1 MNTSMAY
8 VAAFLMM
15 LTSVSGF
22 AAVKPDKVVEK
33 ARAAVSAASPDDWET
48 YAKSAQMCIK
58 KKVNLAEAK
67 EWLDKSLSIKESPF
81 ALEVAGDYYMV
92 NKLAREAI
100 THYVKSMN
108 MVKEKDFYAN
118 TSTLQEKINKAKLM
132 QEKVG

>member
-1 MNTSMAY
+1 MNTAVAY
-8 VAAFLMM
+8 VAAFLM
-15 LTSVSGF
+15 TFISVANY

-33 ARAAVSAASPDDWET
+33 ARAAVNAASPHDWET

-67 EWLDKSLSIKESPF
+67 EWLDKSLSIKETPY

-100 THYVKSMN
+100 TYYIKSIN
-108 MVKEKDFYAN
+108 MIKAKDFYAS
-118 TSTLQEKINKAKLM
+118 TSALQEKINKAKLM

>member
-1 MNTSMAY
+1 MNTTVAY
-8 VAAFLMM
+8 VAAFLM
-15 LTSVSGF
+15 TFVSVSGF

-33 ARAAVSAASPDDWET
+33 ARAAVNAASPDDWET

-67 EWLDKSLSIKESPF
+67 EWLDKSLSIKETSLAF
-81 ALEVAGDYYMV
+81 EVAGDYYMV

-100 THYVKSMN
+100 THYVKSIN
-108 MVKEKDFYAN
+108 IIKEKDFYAN
-118 TSTLQEKINKAKLM
+118 TSALQEKINKAKLM